1 MKALKKG
8 MRVRHTSRPEWGV
21 GQVLVDANDQDV
33 RVFFEEGGEK
43 TFGSG
48 AFGKLCLVSGA
59 EANSSLLDNLALP
72 GLGKSQPMAT
82 MNQAKVRFL
91 ELFPG
96 GLHGKRAQE
105 EEREYKDKL
114 AELARSLYAPDQLQK
129 TLHARRYDDI
139 VHLAGQLIKA
149 PGNNFPASFEKMKF
163 ADAMKTC
170 ARKEAFAR
178 AFCGWVLPAQPK
190 EEAFKPL
197 ASELVSMGIA
207 KWPIMTSWRFLLH
220 PQTDALIKPE
230 NLQKAAKLSCFEIN
244 YKPDLNWLTYWSVL
258 QFYEHVRGQI
268 SELAPKDM
276 IDVQNFIWCIDQDQY
291 PA

>member
-1 MKALKKG
+1 MKVLKKG
-8 MRVRHTSRPEWGV
+8 TRVRHASKPEWGV
-21 GQVLVDANDQDV
+21 GQVLVDANSQDV
-33 RVFFEEGGEK
+33 RVFFDAVGEK

-48 AFGKLCLVSGA
+48 AFDKLGVVTGA
-59 EANSSLLDNLALP
+59 EANSPLLDNLALP
-72 GLGKSQPMAT
+72 GLGKSQPMLT
-82 MNQAKVRFL
+82 MKQAKLRFL

-96 GLHGKRAQE
+96 GLQGKRAQE

-114 AELARSLYAPDQLQK
+114 AELAQSLYAPDQLQK
-129 TLHARRYDDI
+129 TLDAGRYDDI
-139 VHLAGQLIKA
+139 VHLAAQLIRA
-149 PGNNFPASFEKMKF
+149 PGNNFPASFEKIKF
-163 ADAMKTC
+163 ADAIKTC
-170 ARKEAFAR
+170 ARQEAFAR

-190 EEAFKPL
+190 EDAFNSL
-197 ASELVSMGIA
+197 ASELLSMGVA

-230 NLQKAAKLSCFEIN
+230 NLQKAAKVSCFEIN

-268 SELAPKDM
+268 GELAPKDM